1 MANIRVTEL
10 DFDTIKTN
18 LKDFLRDQKEF
29 TDYDFDASNLSV
41 LLDILAYNTHYNAVL
56 ANMVTNEMFIDTAL
70 KRSSVAS
77 LAKHLSYTPRSAYSA
92 EATVDITL
100 QAVPGN
106 PTVVTLERYQTFNT
120 NIDGTPFT
128 FYNIESYVASPV
140 NGVYTFT
147 DVKVYE
153 GRKLDYYYTV
163 GAGATPATKYVIPN
177 QGVDTR
183 TLQVS
188 VQYSG
193 TSSFSQSFTEV
204 ANIVN
209 IDGNSAV
216 YYLEENTEGFYQIY
230 FGDGVL
236 GRSLAAGDIVKMSYL
251 LGNGANGN
259 VSTNVPVSWTTA
271 SLFGEDSGDRSITAK
286 IKPSGG
292 AVKETADEIR
302 FNALNTYV
310 TQNRAVTERDYAS
323 LIVANLP
330 AARSVNIWG
339 GEKNNP
345 PEYGVVYIS
354 IAPKTGYILTDDE
367 KTRIVRDILQ
377 PRSLVTVRHEFV
389 DPIYTY
395 LKFGVNATYSTARTN
410 RTAQQISSLIN
421 TRINS
426 FIDTNLKEFNKKF
439 YASQLQEQLMD
450 VDDSVLSVIMSQ
462 YLQKRITPNLGTNQF
477 TGSVIF
483 PARLHPGELFST
495 KFIYADT
502 TGTYTVQIRDVADT
516 APADYAGT
524 GTLKLYDLSNSGV
537 LNNNLGT
544 VNYLT
549 GEVAINLLTIT
560 GYVGNI
566 TDVRINVRVQSDS
579 LDFTPG
585 YNEILLLDD
594 STSDVISG
602 NENGINIVT
611 VGTNT

>member
-18 LKDFLRDQKEF
+18 LKDFLRDQTEF

-92 EATVDITL
+92 EATIDIAL
-100 QAVPGN
+100 QSVPGN
-106 PTVVTLERYQTFNT
+106 PTVVTLDRYQTFNT

-140 NGVYTFT
+140 NGVYTFR

-163 GAGATPATKYVIPN
+163 GAGSTPATKYVIPN

-236 GRSLAAGDIVKMSYL
+236 GRNLAAGDIVKMSYL

-271 SLFGEDSGDRSITAK
+271 SLFGEASGDRAITAK

-292 AVKETADEIR
+292 AVKETADEIK

-323 LIVANLP
+323 LISANLP

-389 DPIYTY
+389 DPTFTY
-395 LKFGVNATYSTARTN
+395 LKFDVNATYSTARTN

-421 TRINS
+421 TKITN
-426 FIDTNLKEFNKKF
+426 FIDTNLREFNKKF

-462 YLQKRITPNLGTNQF
+462 YLQKRIVPNLGINQF
-477 TGSVIF
+477 TGSIIF

-524 GTLKLYDLSNSGV
+524 GTLKLYDLANSGV

-549 GEVAINLLTIT
+549 GEVMINLLTIT

-566 TDVRINVRVQSDS
+566 TDVRINARVQSDS

>member
-18 LKDFLRDQKEF
+18 LKDFLRDQTEF

-56 ANMVTNEMFIDTAL
+56 ANMVSNEMFIDTAL

-92 EATVDITL
+92 EATIDIVL
-100 QAVPGN
+100 QNVPGN
-106 PTVVTLERYQTFNT
+106 PTVATLERYQTFNT

-128 FYNIESYVASPV
+128 FYNINSYVASPV
-140 NGVYTFT
+140 NGVYTFN

-163 GAGATPATKYVIPN
+163 GAGSSPATKYVIPN

-188 VQYSG
+188 IQYSG
-193 TSSFSQSFTEV
+193 TSSFSQSYTEV
-204 ANIVN
+204 GNIVN

-236 GRSLAAGDIVKMSYL
+236 GRNLSAGDIVKMSYL

-271 SLFGEDSGDRSITAK
+271 SLFGEDSADRALTAK

-323 LIVANLP
+323 LIAANLP
-330 AARSVNIWG
+330 SARSVNVWG
-339 GEKNNP
+339 GEKNIP
-345 PEYGVVYIS
+345 PEYGVVYLS
-354 IAPKTGYILTDDE
+354 IAPKTGYVLTDDE

-377 PRSLVTVRHEFV
+377 PRSLVTIRHEFV
-389 DPIYTY
+389 DPTYTY
-395 LKFGVNATYSTARTN
+395 LKFGVTATYSTARTN

-421 TRINS
+421 NRITA

-450 VDDSVLSVIMSQ
+450 VDDSVLSVIMTQS
-462 YLQKRITPNLGTNQF
+462 LQKRITPNLGTSQF
-477 TGSVIF
+477 TGSLYF
-483 PARLHPGELFST
+483 PARLHPGELAST

-502 TGTYTVQIRDVADT
+502 TGTYTVQIRDVPDT
-516 APADYAGT
+516 APPDYAGT
-524 GTLKLYDLSNSGV
+524 GTLKLYDLSNSAV

-566 TDVRINVRVQSDS
+566 TDVRITAQVQSDS

-602 NENGINIVT
+602 NENGISITT

>member
-100 QAVPGN
+100 QAIPGN
-106 PTVVTLERYQTFNT
+106 PTVVTLDRYQTFNT

-163 GAGATPATKYVIPN
+163 GAGSTPATKYVIPN

-193 TSSFSQSFTEV
+193 TSSFSQSYTEV

-236 GRSLAAGDIVKMSYL
+236 GRNLAAGDIVKMSYL

-271 SLFGEDSGDRSITAK
+271 SLFGEDSGDRAITAK

-354 IAPKTGYILTDDE
+354 IAPKTGYVLTDDE

-389 DPIYTY
+389 DPTYTY

-410 RTAQQISSLIN
+410 RSAQQISSLIN
-421 TRINS
+421 TKITS

-450 VDDSVLSVIMSQ
+450 VDDSVLSVIMTQ
-462 YLQKRITPNLGTNQF
+462 YLQKRIVPNLGTSQF
-477 TGSVIF
+477 TGSVYF

-524 GTLKLYDLSNSGV
+524 GTLKLYDLANSGI

-566 TDVRINVRVQSDS
+566 TDVRINARVQSDS

>member
-18 LKDFLRDQKEF
+18 LKDFLRDQTEF

-92 EATVDITL
+92 EATVDIAL

-106 PTVVTLERYQTFNT
+106 PTVVTLDRYQTFNT

-140 NGVYTFT
+140 NGVYTFA

-163 GAGATPATKYVIPN
+163 GAGSTPATKYVIPN

-193 TSSFSQSFTEV
+193 TSSFSQSYTEV
-204 ANIVN
+204 TNIVN
-209 IDGNSAV
+209 IDGSSAV

-236 GRSLAAGDIVKMSYL
+236 GRNLAAGDIVKMSYL

-271 SLFGEDSGDRSITAK
+271 SLFGEASGDRSITAK

-292 AVKETADEIR
+292 AVKETADEIK

-323 LIVANLP
+323 LIAANLP

-354 IAPKTGYILTDDE
+354 IAPKTGYVLTDDE

-389 DPIYTY
+389 DPTFTY
-395 LKFGVNATYSTARTN
+395 LKFDVNATYSTARTN

-421 TRINS
+421 DRITT
-426 FIDTNLKEFNKKF
+426 FINTNLREFNKKF

-483 PARLHPGELFST
+483 PARLHPGELSST
-495 KFIYADT
+495 KFIYSDT
-502 TGTYTVQIRDVADT
+502 TGTYTAQIRDVADT
-516 APADYAGT
+516 IPADYAGT

-549 GEVAINLLTIT
+549 GEVMINLLTIT

-566 TDVRINVRVQSDS
+566 TDVRINARVQSDS

-611 VGTNT
+611 VGTNS

>member
-18 LKDFLRDQKEF
+18 LKDFLRDQTEF

-92 EATVDITL
+92 EATVDIAL
-100 QAVPGN
+100 QSVPGN
-106 PTVVTLERYQTFNT
+106 PTVVTLDRYQTFNT

-163 GAGATPATKYVIPN
+163 GAGSTPATKYVIPN

-236 GRSLAAGDIVKMSYL
+236 GRNLAAGDIVKMSYL

-292 AVKETADEIR
+292 AVKETADEIK

-323 LIVANLP
+323 LISANLP

-367 KTRIVRDILQ
+367 KSRIVRDILQ

-389 DPIYTY
+389 DPTFTY
-395 LKFGVNATYSTARTN
+395 LKFDVNATYSTARTN

-421 TRINS
+421 TKITS

-462 YLQKRITPNLGTNQF
+462 YLQKRITPNLGTSQF

-524 GTLKLYDLSNSGV
+524 GTLKLYDLANSGV

-544 VNYLT
+544 VNYRT

-566 TDVRINVRVQSDS
+566 TDVRINARVQSDS

>member
-18 LKDFLRDQKEF
+18 LKDFLRDQTEF

-92 EATVDITL
+92 EATIDIAL
-100 QAVPGN
+100 QSVPGN
-106 PTVVTLERYQTFNT
+106 PTVVTLDRYQTFNT

-128 FYNIESYVASPV
+128 FYNIESYVASPA

-163 GAGATPATKYVIPN
+163 GAGSTPATKYVIPN

-236 GRSLAAGDIVKMSYL
+236 GRNLAAGDIVKMSYL

-292 AVKETADEIR
+292 AVKETADEIK

-323 LIVANLP
+323 LISANLP

-367 KTRIVRDILQ
+367 KSRIVRDILQ

-389 DPIYTY
+389 DPTFTY
-395 LKFGVNATYSTARTN
+395 LKFDVNATYSTARTN

-421 TRINS
+421 TRINN
-426 FIDTNLKEFNKKF
+426 FIDTNLREFNKKF

-462 YLQKRITPNLGTNQF
+462 YLQKRIVPNLGINQF
-477 TGSVIF
+477 TGSIIF

-524 GTLKLYDLSNSGV
+524 GTLKLYDLANSGV

-549 GEVAINLLTIT
+549 GEVMINLLTIT

-566 TDVRINVRVQSDS
+566 TDVRINARVQSDS

>member
-18 LKDFLRDQKEF
+18 LKDFLRDQTEF

-92 EATVDITL
+92 EATIDIAL
-100 QAVPGN
+100 QSVPGN
-106 PTVVTLERYQTFNT
+106 PTVVTLDRYQTFNT

-140 NGVYTFT
+140 NGVYTFS

-163 GAGATPATKYVIPN
+163 GAGSTPATKYVIPN

-236 GRSLAAGDIVKMSYL
+236 GRNLAAGDIVKMSYL

-271 SLFGEDSGDRSITAK
+271 SLFGEASGDRAITAK

-292 AVKETADEIR
+292 AVKETADEIK

-323 LIVANLP
+323 LISANLP

-354 IAPKTGYILTDDE
+354 IAPKTGYVLTDDE

-389 DPIYTY
+389 DPTFTY
-395 LKFGVNATYSTARTN
+395 LKFDVNATYSTARTN

-421 TRINS
+421 TKITN
-426 FIDTNLKEFNKKF
+426 FIDTNLREFNKKF

-462 YLQKRITPNLGTNQF
+462 YLQKRIVPNLGINQF
-477 TGSVIF
+477 TGSIIF

-524 GTLKLYDLSNSGV
+524 GTLKLYDLANSGV

-549 GEVAINLLTIT
+549 GEVMINLLTIT

-566 TDVRINVRVQSDS
+566 TDVRINARVQSDS

>member
-1 MANIRVTEL
+1 
-10 DFDTIKTN
+10 
-18 LKDFLRDQKEF
+18 
-29 TDYDFDASNLSV
+29 
-41 LLDILAYNTHYNAVL
+41 
-56 ANMVTNEMFIDTAL
+56 
-70 KRSSVAS
+70 
-77 LAKHLSYTPRSAYSA
+77 
-92 EATVDITL
+92 
-100 QAVPGN
+100 
-106 PTVVTLERYQTFNT
+106 
-120 NIDGTPFT
+120 
-128 FYNIESYVASPV
+128 
-140 NGVYTFT
+140 
-147 DVKVYE
+147 
-153 GRKLDYYYTV
+153 
-163 GAGATPATKYVIPN
+163 
-177 QGVDTR
+177 
-183 TLQVS
+183 
-188 VQYSG
+188 
-193 TSSFSQSFTEV
+193 
-204 ANIVN
+204 
-209 IDGNSAV
+209 V

-236 GRSLAAGDIVKMSYL
+236 GRNLAAGDIVKMSYL

-292 AVKETADEIR
+292 AVKETADEIK

-323 LIVANLP
+323 LIAANLP

-354 IAPKTGYILTDDE
+354 IAPKTGYVLTDDE
-367 KTRIVRDILQ
+367 KIRIVRDILQ

-389 DPIYTY
+389 DPTFTY
-395 LKFGVNATYSTARTN
+395 LKFNVNATYSTARTN

-421 TRINS
+421 TKITN
-426 FIDTNLKEFNKKF
+426 FIDTNLREFNKKF

-462 YLQKRITPNLGTNQF
+462 YLQKRIVPNLGTSQF

-524 GTLKLYDLSNSGV
+524 GTLKLYDLANSGV

-549 GEVAINLLTIT
+549 GEVMINLLTIT

-566 TDVRINVRVQSDS
+566 TDVRINARVQSDS

>member
-18 LKDFLRDQKEF
+18 LKDFLRDQTEF

-106 PTVVTLERYQTFNT
+106 PTVVTLDRYQTFNT

-163 GAGATPATKYVIPN
+163 GAGSSPATKYVIPN

-193 TSSFSQSFTEV
+193 TSSFSQSYTEV

-209 IDGNSAV
+209 IDGSSAV

-236 GRSLAAGDIVKMSYL
+236 GRNLAAGDIVKMSYL

-292 AVKETADEIR
+292 AVKETADEIK

-323 LIVANLP
+323 LIAANLP

-354 IAPKTGYILTDDE
+354 IAPKTGYVLTDDE

-389 DPIYTY
+389 DPTFTF
-395 LKFGVNATYSTARTN
+395 LKFNVNATYSTARTN

-421 TRINS
+421 DRITT
-426 FIDTNLKEFNKKF
+426 FINTNLREFNKKF

-495 KFIYADT
+495 KFIYSDT
-502 TGTYTVQIRDVADT
+502 TGTYTAQIRDVADT
-516 APADYAGT
+516 IPADYAGT

-566 TDVRINVRVQSDS
+566 TDVRINAQVQSDS

-611 VGTNT
+611 VGTNS

>member
-18 LKDFLRDQKEF
+18 LKDFLRDQTEF

-56 ANMVTNEMFIDTAL
+56 ANMVSNEMFIDTAL
-70 KRSSVAS
+70 KRSSVVS

-92 EATVDITL
+92 EATIDIVL
-100 QAVPGN
+100 QNIPGN
-106 PTVVTLERYQTFNT
+106 PTVVTLDRYQTFNT

-140 NGVYTFT
+140 NGVYTFS

-163 GAGATPATKYVIPN
+163 GAGSSPATKYVIPN

-193 TSSFSQSFTEV
+193 TSSFSQSYTEV

-271 SLFGEDSGDRSITAK
+271 SLFGEDSGDRALTAK

-292 AVKETADEIR
+292 AVKETADEIK

-310 TQNRAVTERDYAS
+310 TQNRTVTERDYAS

-339 GEKNNP
+339 GEKNVP

-354 IAPKTGYILTDDE
+354 IAPKTGYVLTDDE

-377 PRSLVTVRHEFV
+377 PRSLVTIRHEFV
-389 DPIYTY
+389 DPTYTY

-421 TRINS
+421 DKITAFIN
-426 FIDTNLKEFNKKF
+426 TNLKEFNKKF

-450 VDDSVLSVIMSQ
+450 VDDSVLSVIMTQ
-462 YLQKRITPNLGTNQF
+462 YLQKRITANLSTGQF
-477 TGSVIF
+477 TGSLYF
-483 PARLHPGELFST
+483 PARLHPGELTST

-502 TGTYTVQIRDVADT
+502 TGTYTAQIRDVPDT
-516 APADYAGT
+516 NPPDYAGT
-524 GTLKLYDLSNSGV
+524 GTLKLYDLANSGV

-544 VNYLT
+544 INYLT

-560 GYVGNI
+560 GFVGNI